1 MKTDYFKECTAVG
14 VVSQITNYWSRK
26 KWIMPLCFIISLVLT
41 AAAIAMCIMR
51 GFSNMAAT
59 SVFNLGADIVSM
71 AVATVLLY
79 SIAQDR
85 EGFSEHTRT
94 FALLISSTSFVL
106 FTDVFCWIVQG
117 IKEFAAWNMTANL
130 LNYIGSTF
138 LIFFLWR
145 YVFTALELHGKFGT
159 ISSVIMNVLLVPTII
174 AILVN
179 LFYPLYFSVDS
190 EGVYHRASL
199 FMWSQTYLA
208 IGLVIIVVGFFISKI
223 PTKER
228 LITASFVLIPIANQ
242 IITGYS
248 FGLTTE
254 FPAMLISI
262 VLIFGVVVAKREQM
276 LIATEKELY
285 ESKVRVMVSQIQPHF
300 MYNALSSIAMLCK
313 IDPDTASQATITFAQ
328 YLRGNMDS
336 LKQTKPIPFEK
347 EMEHLKK
354 YLYIEKL
361 RFGKKLNIEYD
372 IQASD
377 FVIPQLTI
385 QPLAENA
392 VKHGLSRKKGGG
404 TLTIATRETDA
415 AYEVIVSDDGAGFD
429 VNEKKKDDG
438 RSHVGMDNIKRR
450 LKEMCGAEV
459 LIESVIGEG
468 TTAKIIIPK
477 ENNEGEEQ

>member
-1 MKTDYFKECTAVG
+1 
-14 VVSQITNYWSRK
+14 
-26 KWIMPLCFIISLVLT
+26 MPLCFVVSLVFT
-41 AAAIAMCIMR
+41 IAAIVFWRIR
-51 GFSNMAAT
+51 GFDGMPAT

-106 FTDVFCWIVQG
+106 FTDLCCWIVQG
-117 IKEFAAWNMTANL
+117 IKELATWNLVSNV
-130 LNYIGSTF
+130 LNYTGSTL

-145 YVFTALELHGKFGT
+145 YVFTALELGGKFGN
-159 ISSVIMNVLLVPTII
+159 IASLIMNILLVPTLISCLI
-174 AILVN
+174 NFWV
-179 LFYPLYFSVDS
+179 PLYFSVDS
-190 EGVYHRASL
+190 EGVYHREPL

-208 IGLVIIVVGFFISKI
+208 IGLIIVIIGFIVSKI
-223 PTKER
+223 SVKER
-228 LITASFVLIPIANQ
+228 LITASFVLIPVANQ
-242 IITGYS
+242 FITGYS

-262 VLIFGVVVAKREQM
+262 VLIFGVVVAKREQK

-336 LKQTKPIPFEK
+336 LKQTTPIPFEQ

-372 IQASD
+372 IQATN
-377 FVIPQLTI
+377 FELPQLTI

-392 VKHGLSRKKGGG
+392 VKHGLSKKKGGG
-404 TLTIATRETDA
+404 TLTIATKETEKA
-415 AYEVIVSDDGAGFD
+415 FEVIVSDDGTGFD
-429 VNEKKKDDG
+429 INEEKNDG
-438 RSHVGMDNIKRR
+438 RSHIGMDNIKRR
-450 LKEMCGAEV
+450 LKEMCNADV
-459 LIESVIGEG
+459 VITSVIGEG
-468 TTAKIIIPK
+468 TVAKIIIPK
-477 ENNEGEEQ
+477 GETK